1 MPIQVYAVR
10 RFTPYR
16 GDRRCFE
23 LYVIATGE
31 CASFPGTRKELEK
44 YARQKNA
51 TPQTTKEQQPCH

>member
-1 MPIQVYAVR
+1 MQARYKISFCNTR
-10 RFTPYR
+10 RQS
-16 GDRRCFE
+16 
-23 LYVIATGE
+23 ATGE